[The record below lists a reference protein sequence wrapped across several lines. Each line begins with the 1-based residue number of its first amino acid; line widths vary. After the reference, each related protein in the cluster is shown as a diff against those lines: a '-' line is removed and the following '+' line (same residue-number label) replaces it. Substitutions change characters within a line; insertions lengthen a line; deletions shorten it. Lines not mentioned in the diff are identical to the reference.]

1 MGTAGAHRH
10 AGRARL
16 TGPLHSPQ
24 LAYRRRGDV
33 RKTAVSFRLKRH
45 QAMCLPPSKS
55 QKSFGLLCPPGLNRD
70 LLLVEVIEDVAASS
84 HWSQKPVALRGISHC
99 PLYPEPTFLRSI
111 DAVAST

>member
-55 QKSFGLLCPPGLNRD
+55 PKSFGLPRPPGLNRD
-70 LLLVEVIEDVAASS
+70 LLLVEGIEAVAASS
-84 HWSQKPVALRGISHC
+84 LWRTKPVAVRVFCTRPWH
-99 PLYPEPTFLRSI
+99 PEPAIFRSME
-111 DAVAST
+111 AGVW